1 MLYVGSQTIWLFDYD
16 LTLYGSEESYVIES
30 LDGYIT
36 EFVSKRLG
44 LGEEEANRVRKDYCR
59 DYGTTLGG
67 LRARHGVEPH
77 DFFDFIHTGERLRMP
92 KADPGKRALLKS
104 LPGSR
109 FVFTNARRDW
119 AEMGLKAMGI
129 EDCFEGL
136 FDLQYFGWLGKPA
149 PEPYAQVEAG
159 LRAAGHEWDTP
170 KSLVL
175 LDDKVD
181 NLYTAR
187 ERGWSTVLVHPH
199 AHEGNFDG
207 HIAHLRDL
215 PSILLAGA

>member
-1 MLYVGSQTIWLFDYD
+1 MLYVDSQTLWLFDYD

-30 LDGYIT
+30 LDRYIT
-36 EFVSKRLG
+36 EFVSRRLS
-44 LGEEEANRVRKDYCR
+44 LGEDEANRVRKGYCR
-59 DYGTTLGG
+59 EFGTTLGG

-77 DFFDFIHTGERLRMP
+77 EFFDFIHTGERLRMP
-92 KADPGKRALLKS
+92 KADPAKHALLKS
-104 LPGSR
+104 LPGVR
-109 FVFTNARRDW
+109 YVFTNARRDW

-159 LRAAGHEWDTP
+159 LRAAGHEWKSP
-170 KSLVL
+170 RSLVL
-175 LDDKVD
+175 LDDKAD
-181 NLYTAR
+181 NLDTAR
-187 ERGWSTVLVHPH
+187 QRGWSTVLVHPD
-199 AHEGNFDG
+199 GGPGDYDG
-207 HIAHLRDL
+207 HIAHLREL